1 MSVLKRKVIEISP
14 FHTSLLL
21 VCLML
26 LQKDPQSKPCHCQN
40 KVLISIYK
48 DGVGP
53 SPQTPKTST
62 RPSKAAKLLTI
73 LEVIQQIKKQANESF
88 YTHLTQNSAKMAS
101 IQAVQLNN
109 SVYRITSQKLLKNLC
124 AMS

>member
-53 SPQTPKTST
+53 SPQTPKT
-62 RPSKAAKLLTI
+62 PSKAAKLLTI

-88 YTHLTQNSAKMAS
+88 YTHLTQNSTKMAS